1 MSGRCI
7 GLSHEEA
14 HWLLLKNG
22 FRLTASQFNGAVV
35 FNEYQKGDLVVILM
49 IDGKS
54 LAVRDAVGD

>member
-7 GLSHEEA
+7 GLSHVEA
-14 HWLLLKNG
+14 HWTLLKSG
-22 FRLTASQFNGAVV
+22 FRLTSSRFNGSVI
-35 FNEYQKGDLVVILM
+35 FNEYRKGDLVVILL